1 MNDFQFIKV
10 NEDSTIKVEYRTTN
24 YTNISNP
31 DGLTGQELIAFV
43 SEKITEL
50 SADDVF
56 INPEIDILK
65 TLGIEHTIP
74 EIPELVI
81 MEIVET
87 VLPTTE

>member
-50 SADDVF
+50 SADDV
-56 INPEIDILK
+56 IVDPENGILI
-65 TLGIEHTIP
+65 TLGIEEPIR
-74 EIPELVI
+74 EMLI
-81 MEIVET
+81 MEVVEN
-87 VLPTTE
+87 VIPTTE

>member
-56 INPEIDILK
+56 INPENDILI
-65 TLGIEHTIP
+65 TLGIEEPIR
-74 EIPELVI
+74 EMLI
-81 MEIVET
+81 MEVVEN
-87 VLPTTE
+87 VVPTTE

>member
-43 SEKITEL
+43 SEKIIEL
-50 SADDVF
+50 SADDVI
-56 INPEIDILK
+56 INPENDILI
-65 TLGIEHTIP
+65 TLGIEEPIR
-74 EIPELVI
+74 EMLI
-81 MEIVET
+81 MEVVEN
-87 VLPTTE
+87 VIPTTE

>member
-50 SADDVF
+50 SADDVI
-56 INPEIDILK
+56 INPENDILI
-65 TLGIEHTIP
+65 TLGIEEPIR
-74 EIPELVI
+74 EMLI
-81 MEIVET
+81 MEVVEN
-87 VLPTTE
+87 VIPTTE